1 MKDIAESVNRDHA
14 TVIHSINNVFP
25 EACSFNPR
33 IKLEYERYVN
43 FKSTGKLSPDDLDY
57 LKIENDRLR
66 VTNNEVLNLINTVDD
81 YHYPVLLERVR
92 SIVKM
97 LNLTPIVKTKEKVE
111 MEGAEL

>member
-1 MKDIAESVNRDHA
+1 M
-14 TVIHSINNVFP
+14 FP

-43 FKSTGKLSPDDLDY
+43 FKSTGKLSPDDLDC